1 MRIVTVHLSDTEYEQ
16 LQTLAL
22 ASDQTLP
29 DAIHESIREYIH
41 HKASHEGF
49 RAALE
54 RAIQENAELIAEL
67 AEL

>member
-1 MRIVTVHLSDTEYEQ
+1 VTIHLSDTEYEQ

-22 ASDQTLP
+22 ASDRTVT
-29 DAIHESIREYIH
+29 DVIHESIREYIH
-41 HKASHEGF
+41 HRVSHDGF

-54 RAIQENAELIAEL
+54 RAIRENSGLIAEL